1 MADETGLPEP
11 EPTMPSG
18 PTPGEAWD
26 DVVARLSGL
35 GDAVTRW
42 AKAAANE
49 PDTKQ
54 KLDQVRVGI
63 DEIGQKA
70 DAALG
75 RAVRS
80 DLGHQVREGAEQAG
94 QAMSDA
100 VQQVSQAAGPHLKNV
115 FSEISDIF
123 GKAAVRVDEATRS
136 QSDSPPPAAPPVPAE
151 DKPSAPGEE

>member
-1 MADETGLPEP
+1 MADETGLPES

-26 DVVARLSGL
+26 DVLARLSAL

-54 KLDQVRVGI
+54 KLDQVRAGI

-123 GKAAVRVDEATRS
+123 GKAAVRVDEATRPTEEPAPPTAPDVPV
-136 QSDSPPPAAPPVPAE
+136 QKDPPASGDE
-151 DKPSAPGEE
+151 